1 MRLCLLLIFLAYG
14 TGCFAQKS
22 VQAQVTYQMYLNG
35 DWPIKFPAILH
46 IDGSTT
52 IYQGQLTLKKDWD
65 NGKEVSMPYPGTGK
79 HMDDYIKINHA
90 TKEICFFDELPGSV
104 SEYVKD
110 IYPAMSWNITKEQ
123 KVIGGYDCIKAT
135 TTYRGRG
142 WTAWF
147 TPAITAPY
155 GPWKLHGLPGLIL
168 EAYDEEKILTINF
181 TKIEMRKS
189 PLAGKPFTSLRTCR
203 NANKATTYEKFLQ
216 DRDEAMENML
226 LKMKTKYPGAEIAL
240 EKAPRNGLEL
250 KYEWEK

>member
-1 MRLCLLLIFLAYG
+1 MRLCLLLIFLVYG
-14 TGCFAQKS
+14 IGCFAQKS
-22 VQAQVTYQMYLNG
+22 VQAQVTYQMYRDG
-35 DWPIKFPAILH
+35 DWPVKFPGILH

-79 HMDDYIKINHA
+79 PMDDYIKINHA
-90 TKEICFFDELPGSV
+90 TKEIYFFDQLPGSGSV
-104 SEYVKD
+104 FIKD

-123 KVIGGYDCIKAT
+123 KVIGSYDCIKAT

-147 TPAITAPY
+147 TPSITAPY

-189 PLAGKPFTSLRTCR
+189 ALISKPFTSLRRCR
-203 NANKATTYEKFLQ
+203 NTKAVPYEKFLQ
-216 DRDEAMENML
+216 DRDEAMENIL
-226 LKMKTKYPGAEIAL
+226 QKMKTTYPAAEMTLGKAL
-240 EKAPRNGLEL
+240 RNGLEI
-250 KYEWEK
+250 KYEWEE